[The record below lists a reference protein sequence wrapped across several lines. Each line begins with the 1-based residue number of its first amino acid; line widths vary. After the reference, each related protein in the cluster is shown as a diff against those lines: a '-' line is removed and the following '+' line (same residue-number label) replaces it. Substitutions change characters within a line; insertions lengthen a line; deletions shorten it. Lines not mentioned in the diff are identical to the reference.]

1 MVLTKGA
8 FAANNHS
15 NGDFCT
21 GAAGTCLLQT
31 GQRIMSEKGILTTIV
46 GAALVACAV
55 VSVPFSKAVD
65 SEVSALGML
74 SALGAEA
81 TGTVQ
86 ETGLGVVAGLAVGV
100 ALYLWRTRRREA
112 HERKKAESMWARLAA
127 VVESSESGVIDINR
141 EGSIVGWNSGAQ
153 RIYGYTG
160 DEVSGRPA
168 SFLFPPGRPG
178 GMSLILAAM
187 EGAAPGDG
195 REIVCLRKDG
205 RLIDVSLAVLPV
217 RDSLERITGA
227 SVVAREITE
236 QKAEEALRKRNAE
249 LSALFAV
256 SSALNETITIDT
268 VLPRVLEAITNLGIL
283 YIERK
288 GAVFV
293 VQGDRMR
300 LACDMGTTE
309 DFVYLHRDMKVGECL
324 CGIAA
329 KTGEV
334 IVSKNS
340 LRDTRHTMSRR
351 SVMYRQMA
359 PHGHVIIPLKAKD
372 RIVGV
377 LCLFLTADVD
387 VDDRVVKLLLSIGN
401 QIALA
406 IDNARLYEETR
417 ALSLLDPLTGLA
429 NRRMMEI
436 SLDKNFASAK
446 RYERPFSVIMLD
458 LDHFKNY
465 NDTYGHVAGDR
476 LLVEVAKMIS
486 SEVRETDLA
495 VRYGGEEFAIMLPE
509 TKLERACEVAERIR
523 ERVLAHGAIKVSLGV
538 STYQEEME
546 NKEDIVAMADDALY
560 QAKQGGRNQTIA
572 LKQAKD

>member
-1 MVLTKGA
+1 MSKK
-8 FAANNHS
+8 S
-15 NGDFCT
+15 
-21 GAAGTCLLQT
+21 
-31 GQRIMSEKGILTTIV
+31 IMAIIV
-46 GAALVACAV
+46 TAALVAYAV
-55 VSVPFSKAVD
+55 VSVSLHKTVGSK
-65 SEVSALGML
+65 VSAPGML
-74 SALGAEA
+74 SALGTEA

-86 ETGLGVVAGLAVGV
+86 ETGLGVVAGLVVV
-100 ALYLWRTRRREA
+100 AAFYLWRTRRREA
-112 HERKKAESMWARLAA
+112 RERKKAEHRAAQLAA
-127 VVESSESGVIDINR
+127 VVESSESAVIDINR
-141 EGSIVGWNSGAQ
+141 EGSIVGWNSGAE

-160 DEVSGRPA
+160 DEARGRPA

-178 GMSLILAAM
+178 GISLILDAM
-187 EGAAPGDG
+187 ERRAQVDS
-195 REIVCLRKDG
+195 REIVCARKDG
-205 RLIDVSLAVLPV
+205 RLIDVSVAVLPV
-217 RDSLERITGA
+217 RDGFGRISGVSA
-227 SVVAREITE
+227 VAREITE

-249 LSALFAV
+249 LSALFAI

-288 GAVFV
+288 GAIFV
-293 VQGDRMR
+293 VEGDRMR
-300 LACDMGTTE
+300 LVCHTGTTE
-309 DFVYLHRDMKVGECL
+309 DFVYLHGDMKVGDCL

-340 LRDTRHTMSRR
+340 LQDNRHTMSRR
-351 SVMYRQMA
+351 SVMYREMA

-372 RIVGV
+372 RIAGV

-387 VDDRVVKLLLSIGN
+387 VDDSLIRLLLSIGN

-406 IDNARLYEETR
+406 IDNARLYQETK

-429 NRRMMEI
+429 NRRLMEI
-436 SLDKNFASAK
+436 SLEKNFASAK

-476 LLVEVAKMIS
+476 LLVEVAKMMS
-486 SEVRETDLA
+486 REVRETDLA

-509 TKLERACEVAERIR
+509 TKLGRASEVAERIR
-523 ERVLAHGAIKVSLGV
+523 ERVLAHGAITVSLGV

-560 QAKQGGRNQTIA
+560 QAKQRGRNQTIA
-572 LKQAKD
+572 LKQARD

>member
-1 MVLTKGA
+1 
-8 FAANNHS
+8 
-15 NGDFCT
+15 
-21 GAAGTCLLQT
+21 
-31 GQRIMSEKGILTTIV
+31 MSEKGILTTIV

-288 GAVFV
+288 GAIFV

-300 LACDMGTTE
+300 LVCDMGTTE